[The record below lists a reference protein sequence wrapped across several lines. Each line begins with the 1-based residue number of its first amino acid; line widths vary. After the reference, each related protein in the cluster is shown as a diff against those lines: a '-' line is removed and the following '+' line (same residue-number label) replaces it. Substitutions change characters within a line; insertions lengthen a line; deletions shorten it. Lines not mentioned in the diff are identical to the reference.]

1 MEIMAEVATFKKNK
15 IELKEYDYSKD
26 IQNRILM
33 AQFTI
38 LDVEVLEEI
47 LYSSLRIPTSLLEQN
62 LNLNTAQLQKIL
74 DKLSKSNLFQVSGGF
89 VIVDKDMRK
98 YYEMQILKFEDEFEP
113 GMEYLQGLLR
123 KVPIHILP
131 NWYSISRTSDNIFES
146 IVEKYLH
153 SPQAFQRYL
162 MELHLSDAIQK
173 GIMNAVYQSPGYEVE
188 ASDMIKKF
196 KLTQEEFEEHMLYL
210 EFSFVCCIR
219 YKKKGDRFV
228 EMITPF
234 FEWQEYLC
242 HVRDTEPTPIIDE
255 EKIKRWKPSDFGV
268 VEEMAAILELAQ
280 KGPITRSVIP
290 AIQKKLPHF
299 EESDFDRHVQKL
311 CQVNLADRNG
321 DKVLCTS
328 DSAEWL
334 KMKNPDKAMYLYRHP
349 LNNFISASLP
359 AELCTHRLVREA
371 EKSVT
376 RVANAGWVM
385 MEDFLGGIYIP
396 LKESHC
402 ITLKKLGRHWK
413 YQLPEYTETELDFFQ
428 AIVSRWLFESG
439 VTALG
444 TKDGRECFCLTPFG
458 HTIFGN
464 E

>member
-1 MEIMAEVATFKKNK
+1 MAEVATFKKNK
-15 IELKEYDYSKD
+15 IELKEYEYSKD

-33 AQFTI
+33 AQFTA

-47 LYSSLRIPTSLLEQN
+47 LYSSLRIPLSLLEQN
-62 LNLNTAQLQKIL
+62 LNLSSAELKASL
-74 DKLSKSNLFQVSGGF
+74 DKLSKTDLFQVAGGF
-89 VIVDKDMRK
+89 VIVDKDRRK
-98 YYEMQILKFEDEFEP
+98 YYEMQILKFEEDFKP

-162 MELHLSDAIQK
+162 MELHLSDPKQK
-173 GIMNAVYQSPGYEVE
+173 GIMNSVYQSPDYEVE

-196 KLTQEEFEEHMLYL
+196 DLTQEEFEEHMLYL

-219 YKKKGDRFV
+219 YKRKGDRFV

-234 FEWQEYLC
+234 YEWQEYLC

-255 EKIKRWKPSDFGV
+255 ETIKRLKKSDYGV
-268 VEEMAAILELAQ
+268 IEEMAAILELAQ

-290 AIQKKLPHF
+290 TIQKKLPDF
-299 EESDFDRHVQKL
+299 ETSDFERHVHKL
-311 CQVNLADRNG
+311 CQLNLAERSG
-321 DKVLCTS
+321 DKVNCTS
-328 DSAEWL
+328 DTLDWL
-334 KMKNPDKAMYLYRHP
+334 KMKNNDRAVYIYRHP
-349 LNNFISASLP
+349 LNCLVYPSLP
-359 AELCTHRLVREA
+359 QELNSQRLVRDA
-371 EKSVT
+371 EKSVE
-376 RVANAGWVM
+376 RVVGAGWVFM
-385 MEDFLGGIYIP
+385 DDFLKGVFIP
-396 LKESHC
+396 LNDSHY
-402 ITLKKLGRHWK
+402 ITLKKVGRNWK
-413 YQLPEYTETELDFFQ
+413 YQLPEYTDTEQDFFQ
-428 AIVSRWLFESG
+428 AVISRSLFESG
-439 VTALG
+439 ITALG